1 MLLFLSRLR
10 NSRFGRSLLLVGT
23 DRQAAASVGISPW
36 RYKIFAFVVSGFLA
50 GVAGVLTAPL
60 FGTPPYPFAF
70 FAFTSLA
77 YLAIPVVA
85 GFGSLLGVVLVAVFY
100 GLAPQALEP
109 MRISPLILAG
119 FGVAVGT
126 LAGRAGLSGVE
137 QNYLRARRPV
147 EVVARTGAQEHAE
160 PVLAGSAR

>member
-1 MLLFLSRLR
+1 LR

-36 RYKIFAFVVSGFLA
+36 RYKIFAFVLSGFLA

-100 GLAPQALEP
+100 V
-109 MRISPLILAG
+109 LAG
-119 FGVAVGT
+119 FGVAAGT
-126 LAGRAGLSGVE
+126 LAGRAGLSGVV

-147 EVVARTGAQEHAE
+147 EVDARSAAE
-160 PVLAGSAR
+160 EQGELILAGSAR